1 MPAKTIYIRE
11 SDLEIFDRAEKLG
24 TAESLSAAI
33 AEALRRYVAAEE
45 ARLKGME
52 EITLTVGT
60 WGGGQ
65 GEPDTKKVRFTGR
78 LLADGRT
85 YADRDT
91 RGVDWAIYQTKKGQ
105 ILLYRET
112 WSRWQ
117 GEESAAVYR
126 VYPSL
131 GELADA
137 NPDLPGSIL
146 ERAREALGL
155 KTVEELDV

>member
-1 MPAKTIYIRE
+1 MPAKTIYVRE
-11 SDLEIFDRAEKLG
+11 SDLEIFDRAEALG
-24 TAESLSAAI
+24 TSESLSAAI

-45 ARLKGME
+45 ARTKGME
-52 EITLTVGT
+52 EVTLTVGT
-60 WGGGQ
+60 WGGSL
-65 GEPDTKKVRFTGR
+65 GEPDTKKIRFTGR

-85 YADRDT
+85 YTDRDF
-91 RGVDWAIYQTKKGQ
+91 RGVDWAIYETKKGQ

-131 GELADA
+131 GDLVEA